1 MPPEQVRPCF
11 RRLPRLF
18 RSGNLERRLFGKAPR
33 CLFCLAPC
41 RLLGRPPRLLL
52 RRQTCRL
59 FSRLASSLL
68 LGRLARRLF
77 GRLTS
82 SLFSSLSRRLLLGGL
97 PRSLLGGLTF
107 GFEPRLLFG
116 FSRGAFAV
124 RVLATF
130 LQRDVEMIGVWD
142 TVKATPGN
150 DFGIADL
157 PPYVKHAYHAM
168 AIDERRSI
176 FDVFRFNPLDVI
188 TERWFAGSHT
198 DVGGGYANH
207 ELADIALQWMALNAV
222 ENGLIVDG
230 AKIDLDKPIDLTI
243 KPVVHDENNIGWGL
257 TNVFKKSKTVVE
269 RLVGA
274 ADVLDDTVLFIR
286 DHWDGLLHNSTLSD
300 NQMFMGADFS
310 GDVMV

>member
-1 MPPEQVRPCF
+1 
-11 RRLPRLF
+11 
-18 RSGNLERRLFGKAPR
+18 
-33 CLFCLAPC
+33 
-41 RLLGRPPRLLL
+41 
-52 RRQTCRL
+52 
-59 FSRLASSLL
+59 
-68 LGRLARRLF
+68 
-77 GRLTS
+77 
-82 SLFSSLSRRLLLGGL
+82 
-97 PRSLLGGLTF
+97 
-107 GFEPRLLFG
+107 
-116 FSRGAFAV
+116 
-124 RVLATF
+124 
-130 LQRDVEMIGVWD
+130 
-142 TVKATPGN
+142 
-150 DFGIADL
+150 
-157 PPYVKHAYHAM
+157 M

-207 ELADIALQWMALNAV
+207 ELADIALQWMAQNAV

-230 AKIDLDKPIDLTI
+230 AKIDLNKPIDLTI

-300 NQMFMGADFS
+300 NQMFMGVDYT
-310 GDVMV
+310 GDVIV

>member
-1 MPPEQVRPCF
+1 MIRNLCVFIDGTNQNRSKAECATDSNVVRLYYASPNVKTGEVQQRCYY
-11 RRLPRLF
+11 RKGVGT
-18 RSGNLERRLFGKAPR
+18 RSHETITGAALGFGLDERITEAKRWLDDE
-33 CLFCLAPC
+33 CEI
-41 RLLGRPPRLLL
+41 
-52 RRQTCRL
+52 
-59 FSRLASSLL
+59 
-68 LGRLARRLF
+68 ARED
-77 GRLTS
+77 GC
-82 SLFSSLSRRLLLGGL
+82 
-97 PRSLLGGLTF
+97 
-107 GFEPRLLFG
+107 EPRIYLFG

-207 ELADIALQWMALNAV
+207 ELADIALQWMAQNAV

-230 AKIDLDKPIDLTI
+230 AKIDLNKPIDLTI

-269 RLVGA
+269 RLVGT

-300 NQMFMGADFS
+300 NQMFMGVDFS
-310 GDVMV
+310 GNVMV